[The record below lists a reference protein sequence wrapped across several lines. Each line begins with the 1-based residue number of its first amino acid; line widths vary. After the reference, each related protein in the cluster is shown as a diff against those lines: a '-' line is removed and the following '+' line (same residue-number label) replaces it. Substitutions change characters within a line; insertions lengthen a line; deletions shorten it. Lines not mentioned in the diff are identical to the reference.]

1 MLPNFVTSDIFWKNM
16 IVNRSKYID
25 QLVRSKGNGLI
36 KIVTGLRRSGKSF
49 LLKKLFRQHLLDE
62 GVAEDHIIIIDME
75 SRKNKNFKDPDFLL
89 DWVEKEMKD
98 DSTYYIIIDE
108 VQEVNDFVEVL
119 STLSVTEGADVYV
132 TGSNSRF
139 LSSDVVTEFRGR
151 GDEIHVWPLSFAEFM
166 SVYESSKEEGWAEYL
181 MFGGLPQLLTQVGDD
196 KKADFLRR
204 LYRTVYLRDIYE
216 RNPIEM
222 KAEFEELSK
231 TVASSIGAPVN
242 AQNIANTFKSVS
254 KVQDLSVKTISTYL
268 GYMQDSFLIEKS
280 ERYDI
285 KGRKYIGALYK
296 YYYQD
301 IGLRN
306 AILSF
311 RQNETTHI
319 MENVIYNEMRMRGWL
334 VDVGNIFH
342 RVRNEAGKQQRVTLE
357 VDFVCNKGSERIY
370 IQSAYKMPDVEKM
383 EQEKRSLKLVDDSFR
398 KIIVVGEHTKSWS
411 DEKGI
416 QIVSIYDFL
425 LNPSFT
431 N

>member
-62 GVAEDHIIIIDME
+62 GVAEDHIMIIDME

-98 DSTYYIIIDE
+98 DSIYYIIIDE

-119 STLSVTEGADVYV
+119 STLSVTEGTDVYV

-166 SVYESSKEEGWAEYL
+166 SVYESTKEEGWAEYL

-216 RNPIEM
+216 RNSIEM

-342 RVRNEAGKQQRVTLE
+342 RFRNEAGKQQRVTLE

-370 IQSAYKMPDVEKM
+370 IQSAYKMLDMEKM

-398 KIIVVGEHTKSWS
+398 KIIVVGEHTKTWS
-411 DEKGI
+411 DENGI
-416 QIVSIYDFL
+416 QIVSIYEFL
-425 LNPSFT
+425 LNPSLT
-431 N
+431 E